1 MFSLLAHSGKVPGS
15 RHHDLSCRIISA
27 VSTLAL
33 FLRGYLLHLGCVAI
47 VHAVTM
53 LHSLA
58 LRLVGSLIA
67 VTIYDC
73 LGFARGTEMRI

>member
-1 MFSLLAHSGKVPGS
+1 M
-15 RHHDLSCRIISA
+15 
-27 VSTLAL
+27 STLAL

-67 VTIYDC
+67 VTVYDC
-73 LGFARGTEMRI
+73 LGFVRGTEMRI